1 MCTAVVDRP
10 TQQCQPVHL
19 TPSPVSLT
27 SPGGRESTLQG
38 FPLQANRAVKQQE
51 NRLQVAWQ
59 TRNEALAATG
69 ELRGRIEGLR
79 RERLACGEILRK
91 SQATLESDQQTIVEL
106 LTISAAAA
114 EQRVKVTTPHPP
126 CLLSKAS

>member
-1 MCTAVVDRP
+1 M
-10 TQQCQPVHL
+10 
-19 TPSPVSLT
+19 
-27 SPGGRESTLQG
+27 
-38 FPLQANRAVKQQE
+38 
-51 NRLQVAWQ
+51 AWQ

-91 SQATLESDQQTIVEL
+91 SQATLEADQRTIVEL

-114 EQRVKVTTPHPP
+114 EQREKVHPP
-126 CLLSKAS
+126 CSCKYLCSRVLRHCRASQGSPGTVDMQWGESSN